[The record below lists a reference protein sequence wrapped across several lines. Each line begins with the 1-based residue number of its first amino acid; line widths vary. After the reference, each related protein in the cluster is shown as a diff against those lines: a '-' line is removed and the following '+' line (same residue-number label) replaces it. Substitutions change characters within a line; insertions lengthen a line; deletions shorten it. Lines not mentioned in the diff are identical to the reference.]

1 MYYSEFLNIVNR
13 RIRQGRIFSKIQY
26 AISPIDEGW
35 RDYILFLQP
44 KEYPTQC
51 DNFCPMFSV
60 LLDGSGISEEEE
72 YRRGGLGLSGI
83 QAIEDLTVE
92 DYADFARCLKS
103 RGLKFNRK
111 LKTLVKDD

>member
-1 MYYSEFLNIVNR
+1 M
-13 RIRQGRIFSKIQY
+13 
-26 AISPIDEGW
+26 
-35 RDYILFLQP
+35 FLQP

-51 DNFCPMFSV
+51 DKFCPMFSV
-60 LLDGSGISEEEE
+60 LLDGSGRSGEEE
-72 YRRGGLGLSGI
+72 YLRGGIGLSGI